1 MRTRRCPAPR
11 RTKMLA
17 ALVMGFI
24 LCNIIF
30 VTPVFASASGQPMH
44 EDPSWCIPIPFIVH
58 CPTPT
63 PTSTGTPA
71 ATPTVGPTGT
81 ASPTPTG
88 TGTPTPTVPHLSDA
102 TSFTLQ
108 AIQIVGTNVSLNQ
121 SDFLH
126 PVLIMQTSTIQ
137 GLKITRGRFVISASR
152 IVTSTNSQIKT
163 SLFHQIVTALQSFA
177 NKADLLIL
185 AAGGTVPR
193 LVLNNVTLQVDR
205 FIDLGTITLPGLHV
219 TGQG

>member
-1 MRTRRCPAPR
+1 
-11 RTKMLA
+11 
-17 ALVMGFI
+17 
-24 LCNIIF
+24 
-30 VTPVFASASGQPMH
+30 
-44 EDPSWCIPIPFIVH
+44 
-58 CPTPT
+58 
-63 PTSTGTPA
+63 
-71 ATPTVGPTGT
+71 
-81 ASPTPTG
+81 
-88 TGTPTPTVPHLSDA
+88 
-102 TSFTLQ
+102 
-108 AIQIVGTNVSLNQ
+108 
-121 SDFLH
+121 
-126 PVLIMQTSTIQ
+126 MQTSTIQ

-219 TGQG
+219 SGQG

>member
-11 RTKMLA
+11 RTKVLA

-24 LCNIIF
+24 LCNLIL

-44 EDPSWCIPIPFIVH
+44 ENPSLCIPIILP
-58 CPTPT
+58 CPT
-63 PTSTGTPA
+63 PTSTPTGAPA

-81 ASPTPTG
+81 ASPAPTG

-219 TGQG
+219 SGQG